1 MARWVFRVAFFL
13 HAGLLAA
20 GGLTE
25 GLHCEYGAPTTPT
38 TYGDLAQDVS
48 REFEANPDHLSV
60 VVCIYHEED
69 GFRTVLEVMMGR
81 AGAKDADAETEALN
95 LGAVRIFFEAQS
107 FFGDWSQTKSAPTT
121 ILLVPGLPSRPDSP
135 SAVNHVVQHVL
146 GLANGRANGLS
157 YRLRSVQNL

>member
-1 MARWVFRVAFFL
+1 MARWVFRVALFL

-25 GLHCEYGAPTTPT
+25 GLHCEYDAPTTPT

-48 REFEANPDHLSV
+48 REFEANPDHPAV
-60 VVCIYHEED
+60 AVCIYHEED

-81 AGAKDADAETEALN
+81 AGAEALN

-135 SAVNHVVQHVL
+135 SAVDHVVQHVL